1 MRSSLIADGPKPIR
15 STPAWEQAVRERG
28 VATMRGHRLSRADVE
43 RRWIINRILCH
54 GELRARD
61 FEETFGRVFAEAYQ
75 PELASLAPA
84 RADGL
89 IELDADGSLRTT
101 PLGRLLVRTVA
112 MAFDAYLPD
121 QQKSGT
127 RIFSKTV

>member
-1 MRSSLIADGPKPIR
+1 MGHDPPRTLEPTHLRCHRYFFRLRATYCAHASRTSVAIETPFSAAISSNAA
-15 STPAWEQAVRERG
+15 S
-28 VATMRGHRLSRADVE
+28 
-43 RRWIINRILCH
+43 C
-54 GELRARD
+54 GEL
-61 FEETFGRVFAEAYQ
+61 
-75 PELASLAPA
+75 A

-89 IELDADGSLRTT
+89 IEIDPDGSLRVT
-101 PLGRLLVRTVA
+101 PIGRLLVRPIA